1 MKHLKK
7 IHNQQFD
14 TTLHEYTKEPY
25 DTVINIVL
33 KKLER
38 TNHTDIVKIE
48 KGTSDEE
55 NSQFCCTKCIQVFES
70 AADLE
75 AHQSTSHE
83 RHFQCA
89 YCSAIY
95 YQRRYIELHI
105 RKHLEI
111 DAALINEKPVVKK
124 PVVKPRK
131 KNRSAR
137 KKSSA
142 IEKCEK
148 IEVID
153 PKNPDSKIVVF
164 QCPSCPKTFRS
175 KMSSN
180 RHYSQSHEMMKNRFQ
195 CLVCLNNYPS
205 ASNLK
210 RHLRNVHTLV
220 RTFACTQCPSSY
232 KTKENLS
239 THAKIHKTG

>member
-14 TTLHEYTKEPY
+14 TTLHEYSKEPY
-25 DTVINIVL
+25 ETVISIVL
-33 KKLER
+33 KKIER
-38 TNHTDIVKIE
+38 VNRTIVKIE
-48 KGTSDEE
+48 KRTSDEK
-55 NSQFCCTKCIQVFES
+55 NSKFGCTKCIQVFES

-131 KNRSAR
+131 KNRPAR